1 MLVSISKIL
10 FVSIKMLKFGEA
22 KIAKEKF
29 YAVKKTINIWD
40 VNIDNLVISKSI
52 ETKTS
57 SKYLIGYLGKVIR
70 PLILTLP
77 KMSGYVKTFDV
88 KDTWQIYKK
97 RCFEKYCSCNKACQ
111 FSALQGTPWWS
122 YLENT
127 TIDDKFINMRVR
139 LFVHQHV
146 SKTCWEEKNIRT
158 S

>member
-22 KIAKEKF
+22 KIA
-29 YAVKKTINIWD
+29 VKKPINIWD
-40 VNIDNLVISKSI
+40 VNIDNLVVSKSI

-77 KMSGYVKTFDV
+77 KMSGYVQTFDV
-88 KDTWQIYKK
+88 KDTRQTYKK

-111 FSALQGTPWWS
+111 FSAWQGTPWWS
-122 YLENT
+122 YSEDPT
-127 TIDDKFINMRVR
+127 VHDKFINMRVR
-139 LFVHQHV
+139 LFIHQHV

>member
-1 MLVSISKIL
+1 MIVSISKIL

-111 FSALQGTPWWS
+111 FSAL
-122 YLENT
+122 
-127 TIDDKFINMRVR
+127 
-139 LFVHQHV
+139 
-146 SKTCWEEKNIRT
+146 
-158 S
+158 